1 MVTSTGCTHYYNS
14 KGGNQN
20 CSYFKIKHNVFLN
33 LTKLPVFMMKVGLDA
48 NRVVVGLVRWLMA
61 SKRSHY
67 LEHAV
72 YIYILDECQSVI
84 SKCPN
89 VTELMLNV
97 LVLFLLP
104 SHYQTDIQS
113 QTVPS
118 VLAAVE

>member
-1 MVTSTGCTHYYNS
+1 
-14 KGGNQN
+14 
-20 CSYFKIKHNVFLN
+20 
-33 LTKLPVFMMKVGLDA
+33 MMKVGLDA
-48 NRVVVGLVRWLMA
+48 NRVVVGLVPWLMA

-97 LVLFLLP
+97 LVLFLLS